1 MRQKFPGINLNAKH
15 IMNKMKR
22 LKDKYSA
29 AYDMLNTS
37 GFGWDDALQCVTV
50 DAQVLEEYLKKHPS
64 KNYIANKPFPQYER
78 LTRIFGKDRATGSLA
93 ESAADAMEN
102 INLESEVGAD
112 TDEFVGPF
120 PTPSNGAS
128 ASHIP
133 QEGETSS
140 KKRKRKA
147 NDSEN
152 MYKVIASGLNSLS
165 EEVGKLVEVVGTPGL
180 VTLNEELEKLGFD
193 DSQCIALGMHFS
205 NNPVQLRY
213 WSTLAD
219 RLKQMYAQSIL
230 GKLDTRE
237 FIGIAHVPDTSS
249 STLKEAIVSMLA
261 NHQLS
266 IDQVRGQGY
275 DGASNMRGEFNGLRA
290 MILRDNPS
298 AHYIHC
304 FAHQLQL
311 VIVAVA
317 KKHEGVKDFFEYLNM
332 VVTTVSASYK
342 RKDMIREAKRKR
354 VADGIRSGEI
364 KTGKELNQES
374 SLLRSGDTRWGSH
387 HATIVS
393 VLKLFREV
401 VDVLCYVKEEGDS
414 TQQRSSA
421 KGILSY
427 FKKLEFIFNAL
438 LMQEILGLTNSLSKH
453 LQKKNQDL
461 LEASKLIN
469 GTKQALND
477 LRQNGFE
484 DLMKK
489 VTSFCETNHIEVLDM
504 MGSYG
509 NPRNR
514 RNVVTNRH
522 HFEVE
527 IFNTILDMQIQ
538 ELGNRFNEE
547 STTLM
552 YPVDF
557 TMNER
562 ACILGELKVFYYSAK
577 EDERFAKLDG
587 MGHLAR
593 LMVETGKDLSFPLFY
608 RILKLALVLPVST
621 ATVER
626 CFSKMKL
633 IKADLRNRMGDEYL
647 NNAMVCAVERET
659 FDEVTN
665 EDVMERFKNMKDRR
679 GEF

>member
-1 MRQKFPGINLNAKH
+1 LLINLFK
-15 IMNKMKR
+15 
-22 LKDKYSA
+22 
-29 AYDMLNTS
+29 
-37 GFGWDDALQCVTV
+37 
-50 DAQVLEEYLKKHPS
+50 
-64 KNYIANKPFPQYER
+64 
-78 LTRIFGKDRATGSLA
+78 
-93 ESAADAMEN
+93 
-102 INLESEVGAD
+102 
-112 TDEFVGPF
+112 
-120 PTPSNGAS
+120 
-128 ASHIP
+128 
-133 QEGETSS
+133 
-140 KKRKRKA
+140 
-147 NDSEN
+147 
-152 MYKVIASGLNSLS
+152 
-165 EEVGKLVEVVGTPGL
+165 
-180 VTLNEELEKLGFD
+180 
-193 DSQCIALGMHFS
+193 
-205 NNPVQLRY
+205 
-213 WSTLAD
+213 
-219 RLKQMYAQSIL
+219 
-230 GKLDTRE
+230 
-237 FIGIAHVPDTSS
+237 
-249 STLKEAIVSMLA
+249 
-261 NHQLS
+261 
-266 IDQVRGQGY
+266 QVRGQGY
-275 DGASNMRGEFNGLRA
+275 DGASNMRGEFNGLRV

-332 VVTTVSASYK
+332 VVTTVSASCK

-364 KTGKELNQES
+364 KTGKGLNQES

-393 VLKLFREV
+393 VLKLFPEV

-414 TQQRSSA
+414 IQQRSSA

-427 FKKLEFIFNAL
+427 FKKLKFIFYAL
-438 LMQEILGLTNSLSKH
+438 LMEEILGLTNSLSKH

-461 LEASKLIN
+461 LEASNLIN

-484 DLMKK
+484 DLLKK

-509 NPRNR
+509 NPRKR

-522 HFEVE
+522 HFEIE
-527 IFNTILDMQIQ
+527 IFNTVLDMQIQ
-538 ELGNRFNEE
+538 ELGNRFNEV
-547 STTLM
+547 STTLVGNMSGLNPCNGFSKFDISKIVAFSEM

-562 ACILGELKVFYYSAK
+562 ACILGELKVFYYSVK

-633 IKADLRNRMGDEYL
+633 IKTDLRNRMGDEYL